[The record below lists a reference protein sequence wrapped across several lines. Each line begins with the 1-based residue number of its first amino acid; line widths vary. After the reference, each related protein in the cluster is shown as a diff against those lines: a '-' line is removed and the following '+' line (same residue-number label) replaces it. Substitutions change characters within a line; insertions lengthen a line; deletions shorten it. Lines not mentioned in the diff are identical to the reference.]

1 MPFKSASFQY
11 RLHEPR
17 DGNDV
22 RQILSKR
29 GSLRAWF
36 KPRKQALI
44 ASFAVLT
51 ALLVIWWY
59 VGQWYEERLLL
70 EQRAEAVSEVSA
82 RGSALSSAVN
92 RRMARLQGLHAFVQ
106 TEGAE
111 ADFASKFEHFAA
123 DLYSGSRGIR
133 SLAVAPGGEVR
144 YVYPLAGNEAVL
156 GYRPSADLRPE
167 VVADVERAID
177 SGQVIISGPVELIQ
191 GGLGLIAR
199 QAVYQDE
206 SYWGLVNVVLEI
218 NPLLTEAGLTGG
230 AGQFEYALR
239 DSRGRVFF
247 GPSSVFI
254 SSPII
259 TQIILPE
266 GYWEL
271 AGAPRA
277 GWQTLIWQPL
287 LIVRIGSLVT
297 IALFTGLVYLTVNRQ
312 RQLARAVAQRT
323 RELSLLNA
331 QLEQRVEERTL
342 ELTMLLNISRSV
354 ASTLELEDVFDQIL
368 YKLQSVV
375 DYTGSAILT
384 LEDSEFTIRAY
395 QGPLLDKSTLGQHY
409 SFDET
414 IGRQIA
420 EEQKP
425 VLIGDVLDDSPYS
438 LAFRQISGMR
448 PEQSNYIKSWMGIP
462 LVAREQVI
470 GILAL
475 HHQKANA
482 YTESDAEL
490 AMAFANHVAV
500 AIENARLYD
509 QAQRL
514 AILQERQ
521 RLARELHD
529 SVSQALYGIALGTR
543 TARKLVDRTP
553 IDSALKE
560 QLTEP
565 LDYVLSLSEGGLAEM
580 RALIF
585 ELRPESLESEGLLAA
600 LAKQA
605 AVLQT
610 RHHIKVSAHL
620 VEEEPGIT
628 MPVKEALYR
637 VAQEALHNVV
647 KHASATKLTLN
658 LTSEDGQ
665 LILEIFDNG
674 RGFDANGTFAGHLG
688 LRSMRERIEQVGG
701 DLTITSSPCHGTQ
714 VVANVPLA

>member
-1 MPFKSASFQY
+1 MT
-11 RLHEPR
+11 RETG
-17 DGNDV
+17 DDV
-22 RQILSKR
+22 GQIRSLR

-36 KPRKQALI
+36 KPRKQAFIVSL
-44 ASFAVLT
+44 AVLA
-51 ALLVIWWY
+51 ALLVVWWN
-59 VGQWYEERLLL
+59 VGQWYEDRLLL

-92 RRMARLQGLHAFVQ
+92 RRIARLQGLHAFVQ

-111 ADFASKFEHFAA
+111 ADFASKFERFAA

-133 SLAVAPGGEVR
+133 SLAVAPEGEVR

-156 GYRPSADLRPE
+156 GYRPAADLRPE

-199 QAVYQDE
+199 QAVYQAE

-239 DSRGRVFF
+239 DSRGRVFS
-247 GPSSVFI
+247 GPSSVFA

-277 GWQTLIWQPL
+277 GWQALIWQPL
-287 LIVRIGSLVT
+287 LIVRVGSLVT
-297 IALFTGLVYLTVNRQ
+297 IALFTGLVYLAINRQ
-312 RQLARAVAQRT
+312 RQLAQAVSERT
-323 RELSLLNA
+323 QELSLLNT

-354 ASTLELEDVFDQIL
+354 ASTLDLEAVFDQVL
-368 YKLQSVV
+368 RKLLLVL
-375 DYTGSAILT
+375 DYTGSAIMT
-384 LEDSEFTIRAY
+384 LAGDEFTIRAY
-395 QGPLLDKSTLGQHY
+395 RGPLPDEMTLGQHY
-409 SFDET
+409 SFDDV
-414 IGRQIA
+414 IGRQIV

-425 VLIGDVLDDSPYS
+425 LLIGDASDDSPYS
-438 LAFRQISGMR
+438 QAFRQISGMR
-448 PEQSNYIKSWMGIP
+448 PEQSHYINSWMGIP

-470 GILAL
+470 GLLAL

-529 SVSQALYGIALGTR
+529 SVSQALYGITLGTR
-543 TARKLVDRTP
+543 TAQALLASAPPEAD
-553 IDSALKE
+553 ALKR
-560 QLTEP
+560 QLSEP
-565 LDYVLSLSEGGLAEM
+565 LDYVLALCEGGLAEM

-610 RHHIKVSAHL
+610 RHHIEVRTHF
-620 VEEEPGIT
+620 VNEEPGLP
-628 MPVKEALYR
+628 MPVKEALFR

-647 KHASATKLTLN
+647 KHASATKLALN
-658 LTSEDGQ
+658 LSSEDGQ
-665 LILEIFDNG
+665 LILEICDNG
-674 RGFDANGTFAGHLG
+674 RGFDVNGTFAGHLG
-688 LRSMRERIEQVGG
+688 LRSMRERIEQAGG

-714 VVANVPLA
+714 VVATIPLA

>member
-1 MPFKSASFQY
+1 VT
-11 RLHEPR
+11 RELG
-17 DGNDV
+17 DDV
-22 RQILSKR
+22 RQILPSK

-44 ASFAVLT
+44 GSLAILTVL
-51 ALLVIWWY
+51 LGLWWY

-92 RRMARLQGLHAFVQ
+92 RRIARLQGLHAFVQ
-106 TEGAE
+106 TEGTE
-111 ADFASKFEHFAA
+111 ADFAAKFEQFAA
-123 DLYSGSRGIR
+123 DLYSGSRGLR
-133 SLAVAPGGEVR
+133 NLAVAPGGEVR
-144 YVYPLAGNEAVL
+144 YVYPLSGNEAVL
-156 GYRPSADLRPE
+156 GYRPSADPRPE
-167 VVADVERAID
+167 VVADAKRAID
-177 SGQVIISGPVELIQ
+177 SGQVIISGPIELIQ

-199 QAVYQDE
+199 QAVYQTE

-218 NPLLTEAGLTGG
+218 NPLLTEAGLTG
-230 AGQFEYALR
+230 ATGQFEYALR

-247 GPSSVFI
+247 GPSSVFT

-277 GWQTLIWQPL
+277 GWQALIWQPL
-287 LIVRIGSLVT
+287 LIARVGSLVT
-297 IALFTGLVYLTVNRQ
+297 IALFTGLVYLAINRQ
-312 RQLARAVAQRT
+312 RRLAQAVAERT
-323 RELSLLNA
+323 QELSLLNA

-354 ASTLELEDVFDQIL
+354 ASTLDLETVFDQVL
-368 YKLQSVV
+368 GKLLLVL
-375 DYTGSAILT
+375 DYTGGAILT
-384 LEDSEFTIRAY
+384 VEDGHYTIRAY
-395 QGPLLDKSTLGQHY
+395 QGPYPEESTLERSY
-409 SFDET
+409 SFDNI
-414 IGRQIA
+414 IGCQLKK
-420 EEQKP
+420 EQKP
-425 VLIGDVLDDSPYS
+425 VLIADVSDQSPLS
-438 LAFRQISGMR
+438 LAFRQATGLR
-448 PEQSNYIKSWMGIP
+448 PERSHYIKSWMGIP
-462 LVAREQVI
+462 LVVREQVI

-482 YTESDAEL
+482 YTGSDAEL

-509 QAQRL
+509 KAQRL

-529 SVSQALYGIALGTR
+529 SVSQALYGITLGIR
-543 TARKLVDRTP
+543 TAQALLNRTP
-553 IDSALKE
+553 PGPELKE
-560 QLTEP
+560 KLGEP
-565 LDYVLSLSEGGLAEM
+565 LDYVLSLCEGGLAEM

-585 ELRPESLESEGLLAA
+585 ELRPESLESEGLLVA

-610 RHHIKVSAHL
+610 RHHIEVSTHFIK
-620 VEEEPGIT
+620 EEPGLPL
-628 MPVKEALYR
+628 PVKEALYR

-647 KHASATKLTLN
+647 KHAGATKLALN
-658 LTSEDGQ
+658 LNSEDGQ
-665 LILEIFDNG
+665 LILEICDNG
-674 RGFDANGTFAGHLG
+674 RGFDVNGTFAGHLG
-688 LRSMRERIEQVGG
+688 LRSMRERMENAGG

-714 VVANVPLA
+714 VVATVSSA